1 MLKVKNNYKNW
12 QNNIL
17 CRMCKITEETE
28 NHILEECQGLRKHD
42 STKVTKQIYLM
53 KKSIIIITMNKLEQH
68 NY

>member
-1 MLKVKNNYKNW
+1 
-12 QNNIL
+12 
-17 CRMCKITEETE
+17 MCKTTEQTQH
-28 NHILEECQGLRKHD
+28 HILEECQGLHQDD